1 MSPLRCSY
9 LNGRTLHFQ
18 LRQDREAHVRFWE
31 GAGVR
36 LPRATRLPHR
46 VSRPGRG
53 PREHPRVPRKGLQ
66 PKTPALGARLLATRG
81 VRARAAGSNAQE
93 GRCAAAFLM
102 SFLRHGEI
110 YPFDE
115 GAITQD
121 RALAH
126 RKDEFPAG
134 YSLAG
139 CAPAE
144 PASASPAGPHLAR
157 KRLRCTMQFQR
168 TARSALAVC
177 LSPGDNPIG
186 LQSSFV
192 AFKPA

>member
-1 MSPLRCSY
+1 
-9 LNGRTLHFQ
+9 
-18 LRQDREAHVRFWE
+18 
-31 GAGVR
+31 
-36 LPRATRLPHR
+36 
-46 VSRPGRG
+46 
-53 PREHPRVPRKGLQ
+53 
-66 PKTPALGARLLATRG
+66 
-81 VRARAAGSNAQE
+81 
-93 GRCAAAFLM
+93 M

-144 PASASPAGPHLAR
+144 PASASPAGAHLAR

-168 TARSALAVC
+168 TARSVLAVC
-177 LSPGDNPIG
+177 LTPGDNLRMIRGGQVDFSPLFRLDWAG
-186 LQSSFV
+186 C
-192 AFKPA
+192 AFQGAGEKSLLIERAPLALLLKSKLAGDLDRTRHIA